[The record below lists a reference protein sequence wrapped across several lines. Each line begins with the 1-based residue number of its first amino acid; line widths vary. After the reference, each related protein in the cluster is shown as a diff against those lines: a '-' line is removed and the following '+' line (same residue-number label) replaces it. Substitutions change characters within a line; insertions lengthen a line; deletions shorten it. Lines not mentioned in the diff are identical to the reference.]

1 MFFSRLK
8 RAFEWSPPAAAAAP
22 QGMRIYAV
30 GDVHGRDDLLSD
42 VARRIEADLAAE
54 PRKAVTVFI
63 GDYVDRGPQS
73 AAVIERLAGGR
84 FPTPVSALRG
94 NHEEM
99 FLQFLED
106 PATLSEWRRNGGLE
120 TLRSYGVEV
129 VAAMRGEAFV
139 EARKALLAAL
149 PATHLQFLREARLSV
164 SYGDYFFCHA
174 GVRPGVA
181 LENQRAEDLMWIRD
195 GFLRFE
201 RPFGKVVVHGHTPV
215 AAPEVRANRINIDTG
230 AFATSVL
237 TCLVLEGTERRFLT
251 VSSAPARA
259 RARASA

>member
-1 MFFSRLK
+1 
-8 RAFEWSPPAAAAAP
+8 
-22 QGMRIYAV
+22 MRIYAI
-30 GDVHGRDDLLSD
+30 GDVHGRDDLLGD
-42 VARRIEADLAAE
+42 LARRIEAELAAQ
-54 PRKAVTVFI
+54 PIKAVAVLV

-73 AAVIERLAGGR
+73 AGVLERLAGGR
-84 FPTPVSALRG
+84 FPAPVTALRG

-99 FLQFLED
+99 LLQFLED

-120 TLRSYGVEV
+120 TLRSYGVDV
-129 VAAMRGEAFV
+129 VAAMRGEAFA

-149 PATHLQFLREARLSV
+149 PATNLQFLREARLSV

-195 GFLRFE
+195 GFRRCE

-251 VSSAPARA
+251 VSSARRA